1 MYNNRLNTN
10 DIDTLY
16 RDKNNKNCVRTKT
29 NKELRTN
36 SYNDC
41 ERVNNYEQNSVSLKK
56 KNIQSLRYR
65 IRTLNKLSIRYLIM
79 RQPTSLK
86 TF

>member
-29 NKELRTN
+29 IKELRTN

-41 ERVNNYEQNSVSLKK
+41 ERINNYEQNSVSLKK
-56 KNIQSLRYR
+56 KQHTIIKIPYTYFKQIEYKV
-65 IRTLNKLSIRYLIM
+65 LNNA
-79 RQPTSLK
+79 PTNLP
-86 TF
+86 